1 MITSMLAA
9 QWSGFYIFK
18 LDVLDRPTRKFERC
32 ETLNNRAIDP
42 VNQLIRQ
49 DIDHLSVDELEE
61 RITLI
66 QGEIDRCRAKI
77 EKAVHHRATAESL
90 FKR

>member
-1 MITSMLAA
+1 MCPVRVNVVAMEPDDLFA
-9 QWSGFYIFK
+9 K
-18 LDVLDRPTRKFERC
+18 RPD
-32 ETLNNRAIDP
+32 DP
-42 VNQLIRQ
+42 VNMLIRQ

-66 QGEIDRCRAKI
+66 QGEVERCRARI
-77 EKAVHHRATAESL
+77 QKAVNHRATAEEL

>member
-1 MITSMLAA
+1 MEPDDLFA
-9 QWSGFYIFK
+9 K
-18 LDVLDRPTRKFERC
+18 RPD
-32 ETLNNRAIDP
+32 DP
-42 VNQLIRQ
+42 VKILTRQ

-66 QGEIDRCRAKI
+66 QSEIDRCRAKI
-77 EKAVHHRATAESL
+77 QKAVNHRATAEEL

>member
-1 MITSMLAA
+1 MEPDDLFA
-9 QWSGFYIFK
+9 K
-18 LDVLDRPTRKFERC
+18 RPD
-32 ETLNNRAIDP
+32 DP

-61 RITLI
+61 RISLI
-66 QGEIDRCRAKI
+66 QGEVERCRAKI
-77 EKAVHHRATAESL
+77 QKAVNHRATAESL